1 MFSNSKK
8 VNFTKITTGAAF
20 SILFFILAGAL
31 IVMSSVSSAQA
42 GQTTKAAE
50 TTSISKSSNDE
61 FSSFVKARESKK
73 LPAIIKEY
81 IKNISAPA
89 VFMEISKLEK
99 TTPPQTITK
108 QQALEDIEMIKYLFD
123 NAYSGKEYWENNGVD
138 FASMYNKL
146 NEYAN
151 KNESVEISALE
162 SIICESL
169 SEISD
174 GHLSIEGSG
183 RYSFFKH
190 NDAYFA
196 DLLIEKNGN
205 EYSVI
210 KSNEDAVQPGAKFI
224 DSEKLLF
231 KTLSAPSRQH
241 YLIGKL
247 SRKYIQNLKVKFDS
261 GAQSIR
267 LHNCKISSP
276 CESNDIFTVKEID
289 GVTVL
294 KVSSFGSNHD
304 EKLRQYSQYGSKL
317 RGEPHFILDLRFN
330 GGGSSRYSEE
340 FFKNLNTTAHWLKAG
355 GVLNSPPTAQSW
367 ANDDYDSAAPFLKE
381 MILEARELVKK
392 LKKEPSRT
400 WDLFYDNMVQQMGDY
415 KGKSIIISN
424 RKVASSG
431 EATIAYSKSVS
442 GNIVVG
448 ENSGG
453 VGTFGEVLTYML
465 KNSKI
470 YFNLPSKLF
479 LSPQLKEGSG
489 YMPDLWLDSSE
500 PAVEIVK
507 WLKQGENYQFEL
519 EPKPVLHNL
528 NFEKFVN
535 GRPEHM
541 TTNIGAYI
549 SNENKTSLIEQD
561 NKVFIEGLNSL
572 KLSADAATAKFY
584 ALSCKVPD
592 GHDKITAAYSVRGHD
607 IKQEG
612 KQFNNCYIGFIY
624 KNNKGETI
632 FNIKEYS
639 GNFDWKKDS
648 ITLDIKKER
657 AGEIKFSIFKC
668 VSGSLW
674 IDDIK
679 FKVD

>member
-1 MFSNSKK
+1 MFSYSK
-8 VNFTKITTGAAF
+8 VFHFINIMVEAILFVLFIIFTGA
-20 SILFFILAGAL
+20 SISMPSA
-31 IVMSSVSSAQA
+31 SAQTA
-42 GQTTKAAE
+42 QTAE
-50 TTSISKSSNDE
+50 TTSISKSSSDE
-61 FSSFVKARESKK
+61 FSNFIKARESKK
-73 LPAIIKEY
+73 LPAVVKEY

-89 VFMEISKLEK
+89 VFMEISELENAK
-99 TTPPQTITK
+99 SPQAITK

-123 NAYSGKEYWENNGVD
+123 NAYSGKEYWENNGVN

-151 KNESVEISALE
+151 KNESIEISALE
-162 SIICESL
+162 TIICESL

-174 GHLSIEGSG
+174 GHLSIEGSD

-196 DLLIEKNGN
+196 DLLIEKNNDG
-205 EYSVI
+205 YIVI
-210 KSNEDAVQPGAKFI
+210 KSNEDKILPGAKFI

-231 KTLSAPSRQH
+231 KTLSAPSKQH

-247 SRKYIQNLKVKFDS
+247 SRKYIQNIKIEFDS
-261 GAQSIR
+261 GAQTIR

-276 CESNDIFTVKEID
+276 CESDDIFTVKEID
-289 GVTVL
+289 GVQVL

-304 EKLRQYSQYGSKL
+304 KKLRQYSQYGSKL

-367 ANDDYDSAAPFLKE
+367 ANDDYASAPTFLKE

-400 WDLFYDNMVQQMGDY
+400 WDLFYEKMVQQMGDY

-431 EATIAYSKSVS
+431 EATIAYSKSVP
-442 GNIVVG
+442 GNIIIG

-453 VGTFGEVLTYML
+453 VGTFGEILTYML

-479 LSPQLKEGSG
+479 LAPQVKEGSG

-500 PAVEIVK
+500 PAAEIVK

-519 EPKPVLHNL
+519 EAKPVLHNF

-535 GRPEHM
+535 GRPENM

-561 NKVFIEGLNSL
+561 NKVFIEGSNSL

-592 GHDKITAAYSVRGHD
+592 GHDKITAAFSVRGQD
-607 IKQEG
+607 LKQEG
-612 KQFNNCYIGFIY
+612 KQFDNCYIGFIY
-624 KNNKGETI
+624 KNHKGETI
-632 FNIKEYS
+632 FRVKEYLNS
-639 GNFDWKKDS
+639 FDWKTDS
-648 ITLDIKKER
+648 IALDIKKER
-657 AGEIKFSIFKC
+657 ASEIKFSIFKC
-668 VSGSLW
+668 ISGSFW
-674 IDDIK
+674 IDDVK
-679 FKVD
+679 FKVE